1 MEDYESHLKLF
12 HKERMLSLSDK
23 DSPCLTCTNKREY
36 RATEHELILSCG
48 SRGAGKCGDQIKIQ
62 LPTYADYP
70 TDSQKIRNALNGVG
84 YTDDINDLT
93 RYNLTEILKVAKFS
107 KDFEEAK
114 AAQDEDSK
122 ALKDELKKLRG
133 AYDTLNR
140 TKEYGEMMQELSS
153 LRRKISKARTKYMK
167 RLLTET
173 DADKLHEFRVEYAKL
188 GKLEKDEV
196 IPLIQK
202 LETPF
207 EDYIVIEDPKVTTLN
222 ETYLKSEK
230 KPKKPRKKKTKPK
243 PDKKDKP
250 KPDKKEDPVRKE
262 HQVK

>member
-1 MEDYESHLKLF
+1 MEDYESHLKMF

-23 DSPCLTCTNKREY
+23 DSPCQSCANKREY
-36 RATEHELILSCG
+36 KATEHELILSCG
-48 SRGAGKCGDQIKIQ
+48 SQGSGKCGDQIRIQ

-70 TDSQKIRNALNGVG
+70 TDSQKIRNTLNGVG

-93 RYNLTEILKVAKFS
+93 RYDLTEILKVAKFS
-107 KDFEEAK
+107 KDFEEASV
-114 AAQDEDSK
+114 AQDE
-122 ALKDELKKLRG
+122 ELKTLKGELKELRG

-153 LRRKISKARTKYMK
+153 LRHKISKGRTKYMK

-207 EDYIVIEDPKVTTLN
+207 EDYLVIKDPKVTTLN
-222 ETYLKSEK
+222 ETYLKSK
-230 KPKKPRKKKTKPK
+230 KKSRKPRKKK
-243 PDKKDKP
+243 D
-250 KPDKKEDPVRKE
+250 
-262 HQVK
+262 